1 VNLFEVG
8 SYLGRKSDELSLWL
22 LHTDLSEI
30 FAIIFIVTPVIICFF
45 CTWLVFLGWLI
56 SAIKDNKKEHIIF
69 GLKFEKFQFKD
80 IGYVIAT
87 SLILGVTIQGAIIPL
102 LK

>member
-1 VNLFEVG
+1 VTLFEIG
-8 SYLGRKSDELSLWL
+8 SYLERKSDELSLWL

-30 FAIIFIVTPVIICFF
+30 FATIFIVTPVIFVFF
-45 CTWLVFLGWLI
+45 WLWLVYLGWLI

-69 GLKFEKFQFKD
+69 GMKFEKFQLKN
-80 IGYVIAT
+80 IGYVIGT
-87 SLILGVTIQGAIIPL
+87 SFILGVIIQGAIIPL